1 MFVPGASKREE
12 FLLLLFKS
20 LVTDAHREVSGQ
32 GSELGSCPVFKPFQ
46 KAAKEQ
52 LHLRLRIVFLMMT
65 VPYGPGKVGHIIWT
79 LPLKLPG
86 TCIIVLSRVKRLL
99 LFTETGEH

>member
-1 MFVPGASKREE
+1 MFWAELKLKKQKNILIYDVYISMFVPGASKQEE

-20 LVTDAHREVSGQ
+20 LVTDAHREVPGQ

-65 VPYGPGKVGHIIWT
+65 VPYVAM
-79 LPLKLPG
+79 
-86 TCIIVLSRVKRLL
+86 VQVK
-99 LFTETGEH
+99 